1 MRFRLLMPAMLAG
14 LCIISASASAET
26 PNLTPGLWSH
36 TNTMSI
42 DGPIQIPGQ
51 TETQQECITQDD
63 IDQGADL
70 LEAPQSCSITRM
82 DISRDNMHYAM
93 TCSEQGM
100 TYTMEGQMT
109 FMGEHMEGQMTG
121 TMDSPMGSM
130 NMKVDTKAE
139 RVGEC
144 S

>member
-1 MRFRLLMPAMLAG
+1 MRFRPLMPAILLG
-14 LCIISASASAET
+14 LCFFTASASADT
-26 PNLTPGLWSH
+26 PNINPGLWSH
-36 TNTMSI
+36 TNTLSI

-63 IDQGADL
+63 INEGADF

-82 DISRDNMHYAM
+82 DISHSNMNYAM

-109 FMGEHMEGQMTG
+109 FMGNSMEGQMTG
-121 TMDSPMGSM
+121 EMNSPMGTM
-130 NMKVDTKAE
+130 NMKIHTKAE

-144 S
+144 